1 MFEKKFLLC
10 CLERLRGQVHCL
22 PDVVL
27 VIEDELKEGL
37 GYGWLA
43 AVLADIEPRQV
54 DEGP

>member
-10 CLERLRGQVHCL
+10 CLERLRGQVHSL
-22 PDVVL
+22 PDAVL